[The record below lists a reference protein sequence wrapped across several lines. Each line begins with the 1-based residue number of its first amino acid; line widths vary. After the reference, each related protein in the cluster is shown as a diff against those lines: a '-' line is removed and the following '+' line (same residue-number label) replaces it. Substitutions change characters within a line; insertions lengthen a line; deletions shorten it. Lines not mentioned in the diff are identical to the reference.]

1 MKVLKNLVTLEELER
16 QYVRQVLRQL
26 RGNKAAAARAL
37 GIDRRTLYRKLE
49 KWASESAGK
58 AA

>member
-1 MKVLKNLVTLEELER
+1 MKVLKNLVTLDELER

-37 GIDRRTLYRKLE
+37 GIDRRTLYRKLD
-49 KWASESAGK
+49 KWA
-58 AA
+58 AAEGRAA